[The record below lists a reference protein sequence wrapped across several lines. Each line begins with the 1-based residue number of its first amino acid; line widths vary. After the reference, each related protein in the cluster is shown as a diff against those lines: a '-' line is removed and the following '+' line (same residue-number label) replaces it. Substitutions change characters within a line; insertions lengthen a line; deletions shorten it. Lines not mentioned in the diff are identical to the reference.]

1 MLGSRVPGIQWELF
15 WHVLSSC
22 TSSQFRRI
30 CRLGSTTASIHQ
42 GLKLWYQRRWWP
54 SFQSGQCC
62 GKLPGLS
69 LHPGPL
75 GTCLGSGLSLFH
87 TAHRPPRILSSP
99 LQLWLS
105 LGRRL
110 REETL
115 RSGRNQSLGSP
126 CLGASPCKAGMRTVC
141 QLPRAIDAN
150 RKMFLEAARQPLRVA
165 LWWSVLSTGFFN
177 FFFFFNFLN
186 Q

>member
-1 MLGSRVPGIQWELF
+1 MVAKFPIWSMLWKAARTKPSPR
-15 WHVLSSC
+15 
-22 TSSQFRRI
+22 TS
-30 CRLGSTTASIHQ
+30 
-42 GLKLWYQRRWWP
+42 
-54 SFQSGQCC
+54 
-62 GKLPGLS
+62 
-69 LHPGPL
+69 

-87 TAHRPPRILSSP
+87 TAHGPPRILSSP

-115 RSGRNQSLGSP
+115 CSGRNQILGSP
-126 CLGASPCKAGMRTVC
+126 CLGASPCKAGMRIVC
-141 QLPRAIDAN
+141 QLPRAIVAN

-165 LWWSVLSTGFFN
+165 PWWSVLSTRFLN
-177 FFFFFNFLN
+177 FFFFNFLN